1 MKFKN
6 IYHYY
11 KINNGNIKKSLLI
24 MILHIASLISENNKS
39 RNINLVVIS
48 VFLKKKHKFF

>member
-24 MILHIASLISENNKS
+24 IILHIASRIRENNKS

-48 VFLKKKHKFF
+48 VFLKKKHNFF